1 MTRKLFHILLAA
13 FFSLLLAGCAND
25 VDPKLNAR
33 KAALEKQIAKYTAY
47 LEKMAWTMAARGG
60 GMAVDYMNKKL
71 KPDDLVDTG
80 LDTRNVY
87 VATQRLNELH
97 KELAEVNKE
106 IERQKMIAPNLLVDV
121 MAEKHYDQ
129 VSNPHVF
136 SHNPNP
142 GVSVPV
148 VTPTVTTGHGH

>member
-1 MTRKLFHILLAA
+1 MLHTLFAA
-13 FFSLLLAGCAND
+13 FVTMLFCSCAND
-25 VDPKLNAR
+25 VDPKLKAR
-33 KAALEKQIAKYTAY
+33 KATLEKQVATYTAY
-47 LEKMAWTMAARGG
+47 LEKMAWTMAARSG
-60 GMAVDYMNKKL
+60 GMALDYMNKKL

-121 MAEKHYDQ
+121 MSEKHYDQ

-142 GVSVPV
+142 GVSVPAV
-148 VTPTVTTGHGH
+148 CPPTHTH